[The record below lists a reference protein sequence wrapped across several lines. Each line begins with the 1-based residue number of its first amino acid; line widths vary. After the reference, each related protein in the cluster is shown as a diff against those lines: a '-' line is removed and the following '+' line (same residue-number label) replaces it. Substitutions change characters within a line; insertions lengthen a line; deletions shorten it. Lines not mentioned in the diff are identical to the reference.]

1 MPARKSNAYSED
13 IFYTFR
19 NQQQQQDLS
28 LKERK
33 AEYFTVLKME
43 IRCSKH
49 FFIIFYTEAIQMLE
63 GFFPPQQFA
72 GGLVQLAPILNN
84 YKDHNF
90 RINKTFETG
99 AMHTKGIANFDLL
112 LTHSL
117 IKSAKDLSLH
127 KSKVYC

>member
-13 IFYTFR
+13 VFYTFR

-49 FFIIFYTEAIQMLE
+49 FFIIFYTEAI
-63 GFFPPQQFA
+63 
-72 GGLVQLAPILNN
+72 
-84 YKDHNF
+84 
-90 RINKTFETG
+90 
-99 AMHTKGIANFDLL
+99 
-112 LTHSL
+112 
-117 IKSAKDLSLH
+117 
-127 KSKVYC
+127 